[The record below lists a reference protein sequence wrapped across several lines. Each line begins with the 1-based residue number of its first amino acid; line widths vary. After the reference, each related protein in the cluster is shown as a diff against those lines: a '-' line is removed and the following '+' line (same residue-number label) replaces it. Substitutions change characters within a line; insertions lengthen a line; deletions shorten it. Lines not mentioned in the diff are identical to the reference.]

1 MLNSIMSK
9 KENFLNEGYQSADEA
24 VKKWNSQPNPLPVYI
39 DGYRIHHGLVGVGC
53 TAVGGIGLVASAL
66 SDNKKTSSV
75 ISDLSKLLLGIGI
88 RLMED
93 DIKDAPDWFNFEKD
107 NSNPS
112 QNQQDYSGFA

>member
-1 MLNSIMSK
+1 MLNSIMRE

-24 VKKWNSQPNPLPVYI
+24 VKKWNSQPNPSPVYI
-39 DGYRIHHGLVGVGC
+39 DGNRIHHGLVGVGF
-53 TAVGGIGLVASAL
+53 TAVGGIGLVVSAL
-66 SDNKKTSSV
+66 SDNKKTSSA

>member
-1 MLNSIMSK
+1 MQK
-9 KENFLNEGYQSADEA
+9 KENFLNEGYQSADKA

-53 TAVGGIGLVASAL
+53 TAVGGIGLVAYGL
-66 SDNKKTSSV
+66 SDNKKTRSA

-107 NSNPS
+107 DSNSS

>member
-1 MLNSIMSK
+1 MQK
-9 KENFLNEGYQSADEA
+9 KKNFLNEGYQSADKA

-66 SDNKKTSSV
+66 SDNKKTSSA

-93 DIKDAPDWFNFEKD
+93 DIKDAPDWFNFEKND
-107 NSNPS
+107 SANNPS
-112 QNQQDYSGFA
+112 QNHTYYDGFA